1 MTCRS
6 FKLLLGCPKSMMAD
20 ISKSGVAVGSSIGHA
35 VGGWFGGS
43 SGQPAEQQQT
53 ESSMAA
59 QDGQYAST
67 AGGYGARSCDADAG
81 AFTKCMNDYRGD
93 MQVCSWYLEQLVS
106 HSGSWLYHL

>member
-1 MTCRS
+1 
-6 FKLLLGCPKSMMAD
+6 MMAD
-20 ISKSGVAVGSSIGHA
+20 ISNSGVAVGSSIGHA

-43 SGQPAEQQQT
+43 SSQPAEQQT

-67 AGGYGARSCDADAG
+67 AGGYGARSCDTDAG
-81 AFTKCMNDYRGD
+81 AFTKCMNDYKGD

-106 HSGSWLYHL
+106 RSGSLLYHL